1 MSKMKAILIAALMAP
16 VILISVSFAEEN
28 NLFRIY
34 DETRI
39 SSIDMDCNYV
49 NEDHGKYHYNF
60 EYPKLIITDDSKP
73 LITFVDEKS
82 KKLIF
87 AVIANQDVNTFSS
100 LPIAAGDGYWR
111 EWPIVFSKDNK
122 IYIASIPGLR
132 ATSEENARIKV
143 FLLDKD
149 SKTLHLYTDK
159 PLSINKRCSV
169 SGIHQYSD
177 KFTLVGKCNYV
188 CWRYLPHMLMTTNF
202 PVFYHNVSF
211 LFDKEVLMEGL
222 PIEEEGCFT
231 VRNDE
236 YVVSK
241 AGVIYGA
248 WVRDTKAV
256 APLFDQMIYY
266 SISKDG
272 IKWGSPVEIYSL
284 KDTKTYLELINMSLA
299 GSNKSAF
306 LLWQDFEKGI
316 YFAELYDEKKSEITK
331 ISDSKKFN
339 MINEEPLVR
348 ASTVK
353 VASDTSGNAYVLW
366 TQNNGRDYQL
376 FFKAR
381 INGQWSS
388 ELIINKGTGFL
399 KLPDMKVDKDGFI
412 HITYIKSMDEHD
424 LKYGKYGCYYMKLE
438 KIQK

>member
-1 MSKMKAILIAALMAP
+1 MKAILIA
-16 VILISVSFAEEN
+16 ILVSPLILYSVSCAEGN
-28 NLFRIY
+28 NRFRIY

-73 LITFVDEKS
+73 LIAFVDEKS

-87 AVIANQDVNTFSS
+87 AVIADQEINTFSS
-100 LPIAAGDGYWR
+100 IPIAADDGYWI
-111 EWPIVFSKDNK
+111 EWPIVFSKENK

-132 ATSEENARIKV
+132 AISEENARIKV
-143 FLLDKD
+143 FSLDKD
-149 SKTLHLYTDK
+149 SKKLHLYADK
-159 PLSINKRCSV
+159 PLGINKRCSV
-169 SGIHQYSD
+169 SGIYPYSD
-177 KFTLVGKCNYV
+177 KFTLVGKCNYH
-188 CWRYLPHMLMTTNF
+188 CGRYLPHMLMTTNF

-211 LFDKEVLMEGL
+211 LLDKEKLMDGL

-231 VRNDE
+231 VRKDE

-248 WVRDTKAV
+248 WIRDTKAV
-256 APLFDQMIYY
+256 KPMFDQMIYY
-266 SISKDG
+266 SVNKDG
-272 IKWGSPVEIYSL
+272 TKWGKPIELYSL
-284 KDTKTYLELINMSLA
+284 KDTKAYLELINISLA
-299 GSNKSAF
+299 SSNHSAF
-306 LLWQDFEKGI
+306 LLWQDFENGVH
-316 YFAELYDEKKSEITK
+316 FAELYDDKKPAITK
-331 ISDSKKFN
+331 ISDIKKFN
-339 MINEEPLVR
+339 KINEEPLVR

-353 VASDTSGNAYVLW
+353 VASDTSNNAYALW

-388 ELIINKGTGFL
+388 ELIINKGPGFL
-399 KLPDMKVDKDGFI
+399 KLPDMKVDKKGI
-412 HITYIKSMDEHD
+412 VHIIYIKSMEQND

-438 KIQK
+438 KM